1 MNQLTLGG
9 TVDMPRNSYPETF
22 EAFWDLYPA
31 RSGGNPK
38 RAAFKAWNARI
49 REGVDPQ
56 QMVKGAADY
65 AAYCE
70 AMEQDGTPYVM
81 QAATFLGP
89 DYRFLEDYTPP
100 PAKKP
105 KTNDEWLALANEK
118 GIQARV
124 GESMTEFKKRVNAEV
139 FGK

>member
-22 EAFWDLYPA
+22 HAFWEAYPA
-31 RSGGNPK
+31 RCGGNPK
-38 RAAFKAWNARI
+38 RSAFKAWNARI
-49 REGVDPQ
+49 REGFDPQ
-56 QMVKGAADY
+56 QMIHGAKSY
-65 AAYCE
+65 AAYCD
-70 AMEQDGTPYVM
+70 AMEQTRTPYVM

-89 DYRFLEDYTPP
+89 DHRFLEDYTPP

-105 KTNDEWLALANEK
+105 NTNDEWLALANEK

-124 GESMTEFKKRVNAEV
+124 GESMPEFKKRVNALV
-139 FGK
+139 FGS

>member
-9 TVDMPRNSYPETF
+9 SVEMPRNSYPETF
-22 EAFWDLYPA
+22 ETFWDLYPR

-38 RAAFKAWNARI
+38 RAAFKAWIART
-49 REGVDPQ
+49 REGFAPE
-56 QMVKGAADY
+56 QMVNGVKAY

-70 AMEQDGTPYVM
+70 AMEQIGTPYVM
-81 QAATFLGP
+81 QATKFVGP
-89 DYRFLEDYTPP
+89 DHWFLEDYTPP

-124 GESMTEFKKRVNAEV
+124 GESMPEFKKRVNAEV